1 MSSVRIILAIVFGL
15 ISAAAFGQ
23 NGMLTVRAT
32 VVGSTH
38 LEVQGANQIASGPG
52 TATFTATLGALS
64 DLQAV
69 SSGFTLS
76 RDKDQSTLSSIL
88 ETRALKANLPNTGY
102 TLTAH
107 LQRPLPAGVTWRLN
121 GVMLSADNPAAVASG
136 VFGLAGSLSLQIVVS
151 DSAAAAP
158 LDNAVLFTVILN

>member
-1 MSSVRIILAIVFGL
+1 MRFVRIILALAFGL
-15 ISAAAFGQ
+15 ISAVAVGQ
-23 NGMLTVRAT
+23 NGMLTVRVN

-38 LEVQGANQIASGPG
+38 LDVHAADQTASGPG
-52 TATFTATLGALS
+52 TASFDVSLGALS
-64 DLQAV
+64 DLQATP
-69 SSGFTLS
+69 SGFTLS
-76 RDKDQSTLSSIL
+76 RDKNQSTLNSL
-88 ETRALKANLPNTGY
+88 LQTRALKANLPNTGY

-107 LQRPLPAGVTWRLN
+107 LQRPLPAGVIWRLN
-121 GVMLSADNPAAVASG
+121 GVMLSADNPTAVASG